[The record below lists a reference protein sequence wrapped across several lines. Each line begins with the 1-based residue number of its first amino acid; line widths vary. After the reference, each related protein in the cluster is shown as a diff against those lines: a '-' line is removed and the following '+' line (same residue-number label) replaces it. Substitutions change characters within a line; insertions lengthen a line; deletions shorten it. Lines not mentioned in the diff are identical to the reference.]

1 MIPAYL
7 NPLALSE
14 AQRQFENALPLIQR
28 NLNYHFRRWPR
39 RFRAEVL
46 DDALAACWHAWIGI
60 VRRGQDPIL
69 VGISAICFNASR
81 YVKAGRRLGCGS
93 SGRSRIDILDRQ
105 VQARFGLHVASLDR
119 DNRWNKGAAADAW
132 RERLIEDRRAGP
144 AATAASRIDFAD
156 WLRQLPARK
165 RSMAQLLA
173 SGEQTGSVARLLG
186 VTSGAVS
193 QTRTWLLENWRSFQA
208 EANSD
213 RGQG

>member
-1 MIPAYL
+1 
-7 NPLALSE
+7 
-14 AQRQFENALPLIQR
+14 
-28 NLNYHFRRWPR
+28 
-39 RFRAEVL
+39 
-46 DDALAACWHAWIGI
+46 
-60 VRRGQDPIL
+60 
-69 VGISAICFNASR
+69 
-81 YVKAGRRLGCGS
+81 
-93 SGRSRIDILDRQ
+93 

-186 VTSGAVS
+186 VTAGAVS